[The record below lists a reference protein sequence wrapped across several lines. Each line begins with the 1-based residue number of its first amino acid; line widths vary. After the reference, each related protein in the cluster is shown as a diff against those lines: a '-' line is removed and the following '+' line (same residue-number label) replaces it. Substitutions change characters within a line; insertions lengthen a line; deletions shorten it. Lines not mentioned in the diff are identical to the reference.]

1 MNANPIVSEILA
13 GALRAVEEEVE
24 DLLARIWRSP
34 SLRDA
39 GDFSVC
45 LFDRF
50 GRALT
55 GRVLATGPAPIIRA
69 YPEMAEGDVFLH
81 NDPYMPP
88 AGLGEASE
96 LCPYPPPVRRGRAH
110 RLFADQGTP

>member
-13 GALRAVEEEVE
+13 GALRAIEEEVE

-55 GRVLATGPAPIIRA
+55 GAGARHRPRA
-69 YPEMAEGDVFLH
+69 RHPRLSR
-81 NDPYMPP
+81 
-88 AGLGEASE
+88 AG
-96 LCPYPPPVRRGRAH
+96 RG
-110 RLFADQGTP
+110 